1 MADLSKVSTEDLLA
15 YKQGNMSAVSTEG
28 LMALRGIHAQSKPD
42 PNFFERVSRNFE
54 QRAAMERGL
63 AEKAVAG
70 KKTEAEAL
78 GEIALSSV
86 GGPISDVIG
95 AALEPTIKAAA
106 PYVPQPVK
114 DVAGKVS
121 EAYQQIPERGRD
133 IIEAA
138 GNALNLVGG
147 GAASKPLAVGAI
159 KAAPIVGKAVAEVPA
174 VVGKGAAAALAP
186 NIPKETAV
194 LAKRAVDL
202 GIDLRLDQISPTRAR
217 KSIQKIS
224 QDLPF
229 SGVDASEAA
238 NKIAW
243 NRGVART
250 IGQESDSLGPETI
263 QKFQADAASKF
274 NSAIGVGD
282 FKVTGSDFQKIKSI
296 EENLPKNVTEDI
308 AKIVKSH
315 TEQFRKDLT
324 PVSSTKTVPA
334 GVDEFGMAI
343 TKTVKTAKEP
353 IISSQKL
360 ASLRSDLIQ
369 SLPKIDPKA
378 KSHVSE
384 LIDIIDDIAE
394 RNISPENIAKLKQAR
409 REWRN
414 FKTIEPL
421 LEKSTDGLINP
432 TDLMQRVASSKYIK
446 ASKTAVG
453 EDDLVDLARIG
464 KQFLVKAG
472 GSDTVAKSVLVG
484 GSAAGTAA
492 LLGHPLALLTEAAVL
507 GANRGF
513 QAINKSK
520 TIRDLAIKKGLN
532 E

>member
-15 YKQGNMSAVSTEG
+15 YKQGNMAAVSTEG

-42 PNFFERVSRNFE
+42 PSFFERVSRNFQLRSEME
-54 QRAAMERGL
+54 QGL
-63 AEKAVAG
+63 ADKAVAG

-86 GGPISDVIG
+86 GGPIGDVIG
-95 AALEPTIKAAA
+95 AALEPAMKSVA

-121 EAYQQIPERGRD
+121 EAYQKIPERGRD
-133 IIEAA
+133 IIDAA

-147 GAASKPLAVGAI
+147 GAAAKPLAVGAV
-159 KAAPIVGKAVAEVPA
+159 KAAPIVGKAVAVVPA
-174 VVGKGAAAALAP
+174 AVGKGAALALAP

-238 NKIAW
+238 NKAEW
-243 NRGVART
+243 NRGVAKT

-263 QKFQADAASKF
+263 QKFHADAASKF
-274 NSAIGVGD
+274 NSAVGNGD
-282 FKVTGSDFQKIKSI
+282 FKVIGSDLQKIRSI
-296 EENLPKNVTEDI
+296 EDNLPKNVTEDI
-308 AKIVKSH
+308 AKIVRSH
-315 TEQFRKDLT
+315 TSQFRNDLT
-324 PVSSTKTVPA
+324 PVTS
-334 GVDEFGMAI
+334 
-343 TKTVKTAKEP
+343 VKTASSGIDDFGAAVTKSIKTAKSP
-353 IISSQKL
+353 IISAQKL

-378 KSHVSE
+378 RPHVSE
-384 LIDIIDDIAE
+384 IIDIIDDIAE
-394 RNISPENIAKLKQAR
+394 RNISPDNISKLKQAR

-421 LEKSTDGLINP
+421 LEKSTDGMINP
-432 TDLMQRVASSKYIK
+432 TDLMQRVAASKYIK
-446 ASKTAVG
+446 ASKLAVG

-513 QAINKSK
+513 QAVNKSK